1 MSTPRPTAVELT
13 ARQEVIL
20 KQIVRRHTSPQRLV
34 KRAKIVLYAAERQSN
49 SQIASKMGIARNT
62 VILWRGRWQE
72 ASTGLKALETEEPE
86 ERPLREA
93 IEGALGDAPRP
104 GSPGKFSAE
113 QVVQILALACEDP
126 QLSQRPIS
134 HWSARELADEA
145 GQRGIVASI
154 SPQQVDRFLKSGGL
168 AAPSQPLLAERQA

>member
-1 MSTPRPTAVELT
+1 MPTPRPTAVELT

-20 KQIVRRHTSPQRLV
+20 KQIVRRHISPQRLV
-34 KRAKIVLYAAERQSN
+34 KRATIVLYAAEGQSN
-49 SQIASKMGIARNT
+49 SQIARKVGIVRNT

-72 ASTGLKALETEEPE
+72 ASAGLKALETEEPE

-93 IEGALGDAPRP
+93 IEDTLDDAPRP

-113 QVVQILALACEDP
+113 QVAQILALACEDP
-126 QLSQRPIS
+126 QLSQRPITN
-134 HWSARELADEA
+134 WSARELADETA
-145 GQRGIVASI
+145 QRGIVASI

-168 AAPSQPLLAERQA
+168 AAPS